1 MGCDFCDCIC
11 PNFGA
16 AIMTNDW
23 MLGSLYLLM
32 AIMLV
37 AGSLISRRERFAKLA
52 TMALAWVAIFGAG
65 FVLFTFRDDL
75 GYVAQ
80 RIRAEAS
87 GAPVVEGQEVRIPMA
102 IDGHFWV
109 EASLNGVP
117 VKFLI
122 DSGATMT
129 TIGRDTATTAGV
141 AVSGN
146 RNQVVRTGNGILRVA
161 SGRADSLSVGPIE
174 RTDVGLH
181 IADNEDL
188 NVLGMNYLSSLERW
202 GVEGRWLILQ
212 S

>member
-1 MGCDFCDCIC
+1 
-11 PNFGA
+11 
-16 AIMTNDW
+16 MTNDW

-37 AGSLISRRERFAKLA
+37 AGSLIARRERFAKVA
-52 TMALAWVAIFGAG
+52 TMALAWIAIFGAG
-65 FVLFTFRDDL
+65 FILFSFRDDL

-80 RIRAEAS
+80 RLKAEAT
-87 GAPVVEGQEVRIPMA
+87 GAPLVEGLEVRIPMS

-109 EASLNGVP
+109 EGSLNGVP
-117 VKFLI
+117 VKFLV

-129 TIGRDTATTAGV
+129 TIGRDTAAASGV
-141 AVSGN
+141 AVSRN
-146 RNQVVRTGNGILRVA
+146 RNQLVRTGNGMLRVA

-174 RTDVGLH
+174 RGNVGLH
-181 IADNEDL
+181 IADHDDL
-188 NVLGMNYLSSLERW
+188 NVLGMNYLSTLQRW